1 MRKAAGILAVV
12 SLAGLG
18 LLQAAPS
25 DATAS
30 LCMGRVPTIVGTAG
44 NDTIF
49 GTAGND
55 VIVGGGGKDTIDGL
69 AGDDYICGGK
79 GADKMYGNFGNDRI
93 SGGGGS
99 DTIDGGPGLDTASYE
114 NATSP
119 IDINVNGTK
128 AVVGP
133 DKIPGI
139 EIVFGSPFADTMVTQ
154 NGSVVIHGGPGND
167 KLYSKNGG
175 QMVGGAG
182 ANKCYRWQ
190 FVYGLNK
197 MGFLPSPC

>member
-25 DATAS
+25 DAAGAK
-30 LCMGRVPTIVGTAG
+30 CMGMEPTKVLGPG
-44 NDTIF
+44 NDVWQ
-49 GTAGND
+49 GTNGND
-55 VIVGGGGKDTIDGL
+55 VIIGGGDRDVIDGL

-79 GADKMYGNFGNDRI
+79 GADKLHGNFGNDRI

-99 DTIDGGPGLDTASYE
+99 DTLDGGPDVDVASYE
-114 NATSP
+114 TATSAV
-119 IDINVNGTK
+119 DINVNGSK
-128 AVVGP
+128 AIAGP

-139 EIVFGSPFADTMVTQ
+139 QTVFGSPVADTMVTQ
-154 NGSVVIHGGPGND
+154 NGIVAVHGGPGND

-175 QMVGGAG
+175 AMVGGAG

-190 FVYGLNK
+190 FVYGLNA
-197 MGFLPSPC
+197 MGFLPAPC